1 VASFK
6 TSGGSE
12 GKGKTKSIT
21 VMPADP
27 TQRVAC
33 EYGTNF
39 VVRTVT
45 GLYFKRDVPFRFMEL
60 YFSVEYEKPYYEC

>member
-1 VASFK
+1 
-6 TSGGSE
+6 
-12 GKGKTKSIT
+12 
-21 VMPADP
+21 MPADP